1 MPKLTQQSYT
11 PMMTQYLEIKKD
23 YTEYIVFFRLGDFYE
38 MFFTDA
44 IIASKELEI
53 VLTGRDA
60 GQEERVPMCG
70 VPYHAVDVYIERLI
84 AKHFK
89 VAIVEQVEDPKTAK
103 NIVKREVVRIITPG
117 TITEPQALQDK
128 QNNFLVAVV
137 ETKQGFILGYADCST
152 GESGIVHVPND
163 FELLADEITNLQSK
177 EIVMKP
183 SFPQKK
189 LRPYLEQYPCV
200 YSLQQTTDI
209 PEYYRSLV
217 QEVYD
222 KDALQAFG
230 LLLQY
235 LLKTQRKELMH
246 LQKVVQFDAKN
257 YLRMDHNTIRNLEL
271 LQTSR
276 FQTRKGSLFDLLD
289 RNQTAMGSRY
299 LKQSL
304 LRPFIDSKRLEMRYN
319 IIDCFNNQFLV
330 RDEYHETLKRV
341 YDLERIIGRIS
352 FGSANPKDLI
362 QLARSLHT
370 FPILKQLLLDLHHP
384 FAKELSDGIVVLED
398 LAITIDQA
406 IVEDPPLTIT
416 EGGIFKSGYHRELD
430 QLRSGNTQNEHWL
443 TELEAQERER
453 TGIKKLRIS
462 YNRVHGYYI
471 EVTKGQLDFIK
482 DEFGYERRQTLTGSE
497 RFVTP
502 ELKAKEALILGNQ
515 EEAIQLEYTLFLALR
530 NQVKNYIE
538 SLQRTAK
545 VIAESDMICS
555 FAILASEKDYIRPQ
569 LTTNKSIL
577 IEQGRHP
584 VVEALLEKEAF
595 IKNDLVMQNDTDILL
610 ITGPNMAGKSTYM
623 RQLAL
628 IAIMA
633 QVGSFVPASRVVIPL
648 FDQIFTRIGASDD
661 LSTGKST
668 FMIEM
673 LEVQYALKNATERSL
688 ILFDEIG
695 RGTAT
700 YDGMALAQAIIEY
713 AHHTVKAKILFST
726 HYHELTFLEDE
737 LPGLKNVHVMAKEEH
752 GDIVF
757 LHKVAYGPTDR
768 SYGIHVAKL
777 AGMPKALLKRANA
790 ILESLEQN
798 HGYNIIKPQT
808 VDLFNFEEAEET
820 IAETSNYQD
829 IIEQLEALDINDIT
843 PLKAMNILADVITA
857 IKQRK

>member
-1 MPKLTQQSYT
+1 M
-11 PMMTQYLEIKKD
+11 
-23 YTEYIVFFRLGDFYE
+23 
-38 MFFTDA
+38 
-44 IIASKELEI
+44 
-53 VLTGRDA
+53 
-60 GQEERVPMCG
+60 
-70 VPYHAVDVYIERLI
+70 
-84 AKHFK
+84 
-89 VAIVEQVEDPKTAK
+89 
-103 NIVKREVVRIITPG
+103 
-117 TITEPQALQDK
+117 
-128 QNNFLVAVV
+128 
-137 ETKQGFILGYADCST
+137 
-152 GESGIVHVPND
+152 
-163 FELLADEITNLQSK
+163 
-177 EIVMKP
+177 
-183 SFPQKK
+183 
-189 LRPYLEQYPCV
+189 
-200 YSLQQTTDI
+200 
-209 PEYYRSLV
+209 
-217 QEVYD
+217 
-222 KDALQAFG
+222 
-230 LLLQY
+230 
-235 LLKTQRKELMH
+235 
-246 LQKVVQFDAKN
+246 
-257 YLRMDHNTIRNLEL
+257 
-271 LQTSR
+271 
-276 FQTRKGSLFDLLD
+276 
-289 RNQTAMGSRY
+289 
-299 LKQSL
+299 
-304 LRPFIDSKRLEMRYN
+304 
-319 IIDCFNNQFLV
+319 
-330 RDEYHETLKRV
+330 
-341 YDLERIIGRIS
+341 
-352 FGSANPKDLI
+352 
-362 QLARSLHT
+362 
-370 FPILKQLLLDLHHP
+370 
-384 FAKELSDGIVVLED
+384 
-398 LAITIDQA
+398 TIDQA
-406 IVEDPPLTIT
+406 IVDDPPLTIT
-416 EGGIFKSGYHRELD
+416 EGGIFKPGYHQELD
-430 QLRSGNTQNEHWL
+430 QLRSGNTLNEHWL
-443 TELEAQERER
+443 TELEAAERER
-453 TGIKKLRIS
+453 TGIKKLKVA

-471 EVTKGQLDFIK
+471 EVTKGQLDLIK

-497 RFVTP
+497 RFITP

-515 EEAIQLEYTLFLALR
+515 EEAIQLEYNLFVQLR
-530 NQVKNYIE
+530 DQVKNHID
-538 SLQRTAK
+538 SLQQTAK

-555 FAILASEKDYIRPQ
+555 LAILASEKDYIRPQ
-569 LTTNKSIL
+569 ITPNQAIL

-595 IKNDLVMQNDTDILL
+595 IKNDLVMPSDTDILL

-633 QVGSFVPASRVVIPL
+633 QIGSFVPASKVVIPL

-777 AGMPKALLKRANA
+777 AGMPKALIKRAHL

-808 VDLFNFEEAEET
+808 IDLFNFEEVEDSMEEES
-820 IAETSNYQD
+820 IYQD
-829 IIEQLEALDINDIT
+829 IIEQLVALDINDIT